1 MVVAHSLG
9 TLVAY
14 ETLCEHPEWGVTD
27 LVTIGCPLA
36 GDMIH
41 AQLDPGPTEGVGSW
55 PGSVQT
61 WTNIADPDDP
71 AARNHLLGCF
81 AGEIVE
87 YKVDNGHR
95 VHDPEP
101 YLNNSWT
108 GQAVAA
114 GLSRS

>member
-1 MVVAHSLG
+1 
-9 TLVAY
+9 
-14 ETLCEHPEWGVTD
+14 
-27 LVTIGCPLA
+27 
-36 GDMIH
+36 MIH

-71 AARNHLLGCF
+71 AARNRLSGCF

-114 GLSRS
+114 GLRRS